1 MYWQVSD
8 VNLTHT
14 SYPQCIQKHPEQHS
28 SAASGRVKCIKSNST
43 VGQGSLGSSCPEVS
57 APSQA
62 VIKPFSKLFCQL
74 HTRDSFH
81 GVLLKK
87 VSNTQICMYIGGV
100 QGEDINRFI

>member
-87 VSNTQICMYIGGV
+87 VSDTQICMCIGGV